1 MPLCEKSKN
10 GIVYVALYIDDNLMT
25 GNVEDI
31 DDDITA
37 LKEKWLVK
45 IVEVIQNCPVKL
57 NSQWIKRGLG

>member
-1 MPLCEKSKN
+1 
-10 GIVYVALYIDDNLMT
+10 MT